1 MLKRSNS
8 LPQLQMGENLMEELG
23 INKDIRVDHL
33 NLQEVMLLQTQNAR
47 NAQVKFCN
55 LNQMYPLLNVFLCRC
70 FFWANIVFIF
80 LNYFFQILFTLL
92 LLLHHNP
99 NNTNTYSSNKLHV
112 YVLFIFWNRKKKSQY
127 CYIWVNIC
135 LFK

>member
-70 FFWANIVFIF
+70 FFWANIFIF
-80 LNYFFQILFTLL
+80 YFYFFKFYSHNCYFYITIQTIQIHIAATNYMSMFYLF
-92 LLLHHNP
+92 
-99 NNTNTYSSNKLHV
+99 
-112 YVLFIFWNRKKKSQY
+112 FGIEKKKSQY

>member
-70 FFWANIVFIF
+70 FFWANIVCFF
-80 LNYFFQILFTLL
+80 LVFFFQILFTLL

-99 NNTNTYSSNKLHV
+99 NNTNSYSSNKLHV
-112 YVLFIFWNRKKKSQY
+112 YV
-127 CYIWVNIC
+127 
-135 LFK
+135 

>member
-70 FFWANIVFIF
+70 FFWANSFF
-80 LNYFFQILFTLL
+80 LFFFKF
-92 LLLHHNP
+92 
-99 NNTNTYSSNKLHV
+99 YSH
-112 YVLFIFWNRKKKSQY
+112 Y
-127 CYIWVNIC
+127 CYFYITIQTIQIHIAATNYMSMFYLFFGIEKRRANIVT
-135 LFK
+135 FG

>member
-70 FFWANIVFIF
+70 FFWANI
-80 LNYFFQILFTLL
+80 FFF
-92 LLLHHNP
+92 
-99 NNTNTYSSNKLHV
+99 
-112 YVLFIFWNRKKKSQY
+112 FF
-127 CYIWVNIC
+127 
-135 LFK
+135 FF

>member
-47 NAQVKFCN
+47 NAQVKF
-55 LNQMYPLLNVFLCRC
+55 V
-70 FFWANIVFIF
+70 I
-80 LNYFFQILFTLL
+80 
-92 LLLHHNP
+92 
-99 NNTNTYSSNKLHV
+99 
-112 YVLFIFWNRKKKSQY
+112 
-127 CYIWVNIC
+127 
-135 LFK
+135 